1 MSEFKKPSTQAEFEA
16 NFRQIKPLMSETE
29 AYYESSR
36 CLFCYDAPC
45 VNACPTG
52 IDIPLFIRQ
61 INSKNDLGA
70 ARTIYN
76 SNYFG
81 YACGKVCPTEVL
93 CEGACVYN
101 HSAVKPI
108 EIGRLQSYAAAKAIA
123 GDKMFYTPGA
133 PANKKVAVIG
143 AGPAGI
149 GCACELRL
157 HGVEVDIFEAKAM
170 PSGLTLHGVAPYKI
184 TNTETLAEMAWLEL
198 QFGFKVYYNR
208 KISTAK
214 DIEQLEK
221 NYDAIFIGIGLGE
234 TSGLN
239 IPGENLENVLGAVEF
254 IEQLRLRQHHVSM
267 PGKVIV
273 LGGGNTAMDAASE
286 SARLGSSPV
295 LLAYRRSREEMGAYG
310 FEYDL
315 AKSVGVK
322 ALFNAMPVEII
333 GSPDKATAVRF
344 VRTRLNTGKVEAI
357 PGSEFTETCDWV
369 IKATGQAK
377 DNPLFRLIDGLKT
390 NSNGTIWVNEHFQT
404 ANPKYFAAGDGVSG
418 GQEVVN
424 AVADGKKA
432 AQNILDLWLVTNQ

>member
-1 MSEFKKPSTQAEFEA
+1 MSEFTKPSTQAEFEA
-16 NFRQIKPLMSETE
+16 NFRQIKPLMNETE

-61 INSKNDLGA
+61 INSKNDTGA
-70 ARTIYN
+70 ARTIYD

-81 YACGKVCPTEVL
+81 FACGKVCPTEVL

-101 HSAVKPI
+101 HSGVKPI
-108 EIGRLQSYAAAKAIA
+108 EIGRLQSYAAAKAVDN
-123 GDKMFYTPGA
+123 DKKFFSAGA
-133 PANKKVAVIG
+133 PSGKKVAVIG
-143 AGPAGI
+143 AGPAGVS
-149 GCACELRL
+149 CACELCR
-157 HGVEVDIFEAKAM
+157 HGIEVDIFEAKSM
-170 PSGLTLHGVAPYKI
+170 PTGLTLHGVAPYKI
-184 TNTETLAEMAWLEL
+184 TNTETLAEMAWLER
-198 QFGFKVYYNR
+198 QFGFRVFYNHR
-208 KISTAK
+208 ISTAQ

-234 TSGLN
+234 TAGLH

-254 IEQLRLRQHHVSM
+254 IEQLRLHQHRVSL

-286 SARLGSSPV
+286 SARLGASPV

-315 AKSVGVK
+315 AKNVGVK

-333 GSPDKATAVRF
+333 GMEKATAVRF
-344 VRTRLNTGKVEAI
+344 VRTRNDNGKVEAI

-377 DNPLFRLIDGLKT
+377 GNPLFRLIDGLKT
-390 NSNGTIWVNEHFQT
+390 NPNGTIQVNKHFRT
-404 ANPKYFAAGDGVSG
+404 SNPKYYAAGDGVSG

-432 AQNILDLWLVTNQ
+432 ALNITKPL

>member
-1 MSEFKKPSTQAEFEA
+1 MSA
-16 NFRQIKPLMSETE
+16 
-29 AYYESSR
+29 
-36 CLFCYDAPC
+36 
-45 VNACPTG
+45 G

-70 ARTIYN
+70 AKTIYDA
-76 SNYFG
+76 NYFG
-81 YACGKVCPTEVL
+81 FACGKVCPTEVL

-101 HSAVKPI
+101 HSGVKPI
-108 EIGRLQSYAAAKAIA
+108 EIGRLQSYAAAKAL
-123 GDKMFYTPGA
+123 DKDKKFYSAGA
-133 PANKKVAVIG
+133 PSGKKVAVIG

-149 GCACELRL
+149 SCACELSR
-157 HGVEVDIFEAKAM
+157 HGIEVDIFEAKSM
-170 PSGLTLHGVAPYKI
+170 PTGLTLHGVAPYKI
-184 TNTETLAEMAWLEL
+184 TNTETLAEMAWLER
-198 QFGFKVYYNR
+198 QFGFRVFYNHR
-208 KISTAK
+208 ISTAQ

-234 TSGLN
+234 TAGLH

-254 IEQLRLRQHHVSM
+254 IEQLRLHQHRVSL

-286 SARLGSSPV
+286 SARLGANPV

-315 AKSVGVK
+315 AKNVGVK

-333 GSPDKATAVRF
+333 GMDRATAVRF
-344 VRTRLNTGKVEAI
+344 VRTRNDNGKVEAI

-377 DNPLFRLIDGLKT
+377 GNPLFRLIDG
-390 NSNGTIWVNEHFQT
+390 
-404 ANPKYFAAGDGVSG
+404 
-418 GQEVVN
+418 
-424 AVADGKKA
+424 
-432 AQNILDLWLVTNQ
+432 

>member
-1 MSEFKKPSTQAEFEA
+1 MSEFTKPSTQAEFEA

-70 ARTIYN
+70 AKTIYDA
-76 SNYFG
+76 NYFG
-81 YACGKVCPTEVL
+81 FACGKVCPTEVL

-101 HSAVKPI
+101 HSGVKPI
-108 EIGRLQSYAAAKAIA
+108 EIGRLQSYAAAKAL
-123 GDKMFYTPGA
+123 DKDKKFYSAGA
-133 PANKKVAVIG
+133 PSGKKVAVIG

-149 GCACELRL
+149 SCACELSR
-157 HGVEVDIFEAKAM
+157 HGIEVDIFEAKSM
-170 PSGLTLHGVAPYKI
+170 PTGLTLHGVAPYKI
-184 TNTETLAEMAWLEL
+184 TNTETLAEMAWLER
-198 QFGFKVYYNR
+198 QFGFRVFYNHR
-208 KISTAK
+208 ISTAQ
-214 DIEQLEK
+214 DIELLEK

-234 TSGLN
+234 TAGLH

-254 IEQLRLRQHHVSM
+254 IEQLRLHQHRVSL

-286 SARLGSSPV
+286 SARLGANPV

-315 AKSVGVK
+315 AKNVGVK

-333 GSPDKATAVRF
+333 GMDRATAVRF
-344 VRTRLNTGKVEAI
+344 VRTRNDNGKVEAI

-377 DNPLFRLIDGLKT
+377 GNPLFRLIDGLKT
-390 NSNGTIWVNEHFQT
+390 NSNGTIRVDEHFQT
-404 ANPKYFAAGDGVSG
+404 SNPKYYAAGDGVSG

-432 AQNILDLWLVTNQ
+432 ALNIINPSKPL